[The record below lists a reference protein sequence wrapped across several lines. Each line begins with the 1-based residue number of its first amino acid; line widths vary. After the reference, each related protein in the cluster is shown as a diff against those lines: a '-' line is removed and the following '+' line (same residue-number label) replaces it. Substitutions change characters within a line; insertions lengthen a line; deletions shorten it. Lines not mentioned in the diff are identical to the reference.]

1 MSAIPAFEIGVWNA
15 WIFIVFFI
23 LSVVF
28 TQLLCKDAFAKF
40 NEGWASEKW
49 SKTGRFS
56 ARFTHSVIYPLAFI
70 YSIFLPL
77 KIATVWFYVGLVI
90 CLVALAINYIA
101 PINIAKTQIANEPVT
116 KGVYHFS
123 RHPIYLGVFMF
134 FIGIGIAC
142 ASWVYILFALVWI
155 VLWFIAVPYEERD
168 LIEKYG
174 DAYRGYMDKTPRWLG
189 IPKSGKK

>member
-1 MSAIPAFEIGVWNA
+1 MKVGLQRSG
-15 WIFIVFFI
+15 
-23 LSVVF
+23 
-28 TQLLCKDAFAKF
+28 
-40 NEGWASEKW
+40 
-49 SKTGRFS
+49 
-56 ARFTHSVIYPLAFI
+56 VIYPLAFI

-123 RHPIYLGVFMF
+123 RHPIYLGVFVF